1 MLGSFLL
8 RVKITQSHVHHIHVE
23 FLSFVDLKF
32 ALPECLIVQPTFL
45 EYNHSV
51 QLQHA

>member
-23 FLSFVDLKF
+23 FSEFCLSEIRFTGMSNRATNLF
-32 ALPECLIVQPTFL
+32 GI
-45 EYNHSV
+45 
-51 QLQHA
+51 